1 MARVAA
7 VDRDAGDA
15 DRVACVI
22 DPPAGARMLKLL
34 PVPGADNKAEYRL
47 VTGDRAEFDREEVDR
62 YRVTVI
68 CVDRG
73 TPPMSANAS
82 LEVLV
87 EDLNDNEPRLSRRH
101 YVFRVAE
108 NSGRLTQIGTIT
120 ADDPDLGPN
129 GSVSFY
135 LEPQDA
141 ESSDFDAF
149 QVDPETGVITVEAGL

>member
-1 MARVAA
+1 MF
-7 VDRDAGDA
+7 
-15 DRVACVI
+15 
-22 DPPAGARMLKLL
+22 KLL
-34 PVPGADNKAEYRL
+34 PVPTADDKAEYRL
-47 VTGDRAEFDREEVDR
+47 VTGDNAEFDREEVDR

-73 TPPMSANAS
+73 TPPLSTNGS

-87 EDLNDNEPRLSRRH
+87 EDVNDNEPRLSRHH

-108 NSGRLTQIGTIT
+108 NSGRSTEIGTIT
-120 ADDPDLGPN
+120 AEDSDLGPN
-129 GSVSFY
+129 GSVSFS

-141 ESSDFDAF
+141 ESSDSDAF